1 MSNVQSML
9 TIGAMILLAI
19 VSLRFNSAA
28 TSASNGETKNKVYLT
43 AFSLADNLIEEIKG
57 KSFDQTTINFPTTNP
72 ASLTPPSA
80 LGPDY
85 LGTDSAEVY
94 PKFNDVDDYNGF
106 KDTVTAPYFE
116 TYYISCSVQYVSS
129 DNPDAASSTQT
140 FYKKATITVSS
151 PYLDNSVSLSSIFTL
166 K

>member
-9 TIGAMILLAI
+9 TTAAMILLAI
-19 VSLRFNSAA
+19 ISLRFNSAVTE
-28 TSASNGETKNKVYLT
+28 TSSADTNNKVYLT

-72 ASLTPPSA
+72 ASLTSPDE
-80 LGPDY
+80 LGPDS
-85 LGTDSAEVY
+85 GEVY
-94 PKFNDVDDYNGF
+94 PYYNDVDDYNGF

-116 TYYISCSVQYVSS
+116 TYYISCNVQYVSAS
-129 DNPDAASSTQT
+129 DPDEVSSTQT
-140 FYKKATITVSS
+140 FYKKVTVTISS
-151 PYLDNSVSLSSIFTL
+151 PYLDHSVFLSSIFTL